1 MPDETSTPAG
11 ALTVAVD
18 SIVVGARHR
27 KDAGDLDALAASID
41 QLGLLQPVTVT
52 PDRVLVCGW
61 RRLEA
66 VKRLGWQSI
75 KVWVRSG
82 ISDPVTALLAERDE
96 NTQRKDYTPLER
108 EALYREIKDLLR
120 EDAARRQA
128 ETRFG
133 GARRNENTKTG
144 RTDAA
149 GGVHRTSPARPDNT
163 MEVTRDHAGQGK
175 VREQAALIVTGR
187 KSQNTLERLS
197 MLVDLTRDATQPD
210 HIRSLAAEALARI
223 QDGYPVYPEYEAVR
237 AALAATDPDQQT
249 IEPVTAADVQQL
261 LVTVRKS
268 ENRPHASGNDV
279 GKVEGRESAHPDNR
293 LHAAPASLR
302 QWASIWP
309 GLKGW
314 SAPYDPTVIAAN
326 ASEADWATF
335 REVLE
340 ETNAFARRA
349 LAARSPDRQAI
360 DTYGDQTLFDAVD
373 PSAREQG

>member
-11 ALTVAVD
+11 ALTVTVD

-108 EALYREIKDLLR
+108 EALYREIKELLR

-133 GARRNENTKTG
+133 SARRNRNKKTG
-144 RTDAA
+144 ATEAD
-149 GGVHRTSPARPDNT
+149 GGVHRTPPGQPDDPT
-163 MEVTRDHAGQGK
+163 KIAEEHSGQGK

-187 KSQNTLERLS
+187 KSQNTLERLNT
-197 MLVDLTRDATQPD
+197 LVDLTRDATRPN

-223 QDGYPVYPEYEAVR
+223 QDGHSVYPEYEAVR

-249 IEPVTAADVQQL
+249 IEPVTAADVQKL
-261 LVTVRKS
+261 LATVKKNS
-268 ENRPHASGNDV
+268 NRPHTTGNDE
-279 GKVEGRESAHPDNR
+279 GEVEAPERTHPNDGRRIAP
-293 LHAAPASLR
+293 PASLR
-302 QWASIWP
+302 QWASIWR
-309 GLKGW
+309 GLRGW
-314 SAPYDPTVIAAN
+314 TTQYDSTVIAAN
-326 ASEADWATF
+326 ASEKDWTTF
-335 REVLE
+335 REVLA
-340 ETNAFARRA
+340 ETNTFAC
-349 LAARSPDRQAI
+349 AAE
-360 DTYGDQTLFDAVD
+360 
-373 PSAREQG
+373 SARATRRPNSR

>member
-1 MPDETSTPAG
+1 MPDETSTPTG
-11 ALTVAVD
+11 ALTVTVD

-66 VKRLGWQSI
+66 VKRLGWESI

-108 EALYREIKDLLR
+108 ESLYREIKELLR
-120 EDAARRQA
+120 EDASRRQA

-133 GARRNENTKTG
+133 GARRNENKKTG
-144 RTDAA
+144 KTDAA
-149 GGVHRTSPARPDNT
+149 GGVHRTSPVRPDSP
-163 MEVTRDHAGQGK
+163 MEVAQDHAGQGK

-197 MLVDLTRDATQPD
+197 MLVDLTRDAARP
-210 HIRSLAAEALARI
+210 HEIRDFAAEALVRI
-223 QDGYPVYPEYEAVR
+223 QDGHPVYPEYEAVR

-249 IEPVTAADVQQL
+249 IEPVTASDVQEL
-261 LVTVRKS
+261 LATVRKN
-268 ENRPHASGNDV
+268 ENRRHGSDNDRAGDRV
-279 GKVEGRESAHPDNR
+279 NSHSDSARRALPS
-293 LHAAPASLR
+293 ASLR
-302 QWASIWP
+302 QWVSFWQ

-314 SAPYDPTVIAAN
+314 TRQYDPTVIAAT
-326 ASEADWATF
+326 ASERDWITF
-335 REVLE
+335 REVLA
-340 ETNAFARRA
+340 ETNAFARHA
-349 LAARSPDRQAI
+349 QAARNANRP
-360 DTYGDQTLFDAVD
+360 TPGLGGDQTLFDAVEGSD
-373 PSAREQG
+373 SGQE

>member
-11 ALTVAVD
+11 ALTVTVD

-66 VKRLGWQSI
+66 VKRLGWESI

-108 EALYREIKDLLR
+108 EALYREIKELLR

-133 GARRNENTKTG
+133 GARRNENKKTSK
-144 RTDAA
+144 TDAD
-149 GGVHRTSPARPDNT
+149 GGVHRTAPVRPDNP
-163 MEVTRDHAGQGK
+163 MEVAQDHGRQGK

-197 MLVDLTRDATQPD
+197 MLVDLTRDATRPD
-210 HIRSLAAEALARI
+210 HIRGLAAEALARI
-223 QDGYPVYPEYEAVR
+223 QDGHPVYPEYETVR

-249 IEPVTAADVQQL
+249 IEPVTATDVQEL
-261 LVTVRKS
+261 LATVTKN
-268 ENRPHASGNDV
+268 ENHPHALSNDRV
-279 GKVEGRESAHPDNR
+279 GDRENSQAGGAR
-293 LHAAPASLR
+293 RTAPSASLR

-309 GLKGW
+309 SLKGW
-314 SAPYDPTVIAAN
+314 TSQYDPVVIASN
-326 ASEADWATF
+326 ASEADWTTF
-335 REVLE
+335 REVLA
-340 ETNAFARRA
+340 ETNSFARRA
-349 LAARSPDRQAI
+349 LAARNVNRPSPD
-360 DTYGDQTLFDAVD
+360 TGGNQTLFDVANIAAD
-373 PSAREQG
+373 EDG

>member
-66 VKRLGWQSI
+66 VKRLGWKSI

-108 EALYREIKDLLR
+108 EALYREIKELLR

-133 GARRNENTKTG
+133 GARRNENKKTSKI
-144 RTDAA
+144 DAA
-149 GGVHRTSPARPDNT
+149 GGVHRTSPVGADSP
-163 MEVTRDHAGQGK
+163 MEFAQEHSGQGK
-175 VREQAALIVTGR
+175 VREQAALIVAGR

-197 MLVDLTRDATQPD
+197 MLVDLARDMTLPGNF
-210 HIRSLAAEALARI
+210 RSLAAEALARI
-223 QDGYPVYPEYEAVR
+223 QHGQPVYPEYEAVR

-249 IEPVTAADVQQL
+249 IEPVTAADVQEL
-261 LVTVRKS
+261 LATVREH
-268 ENRPHASGNDV
+268 ENP
-279 GKVEGRESAHPDNR
+279 AHPDINSKDKAKGQANAHR
-293 LHAAPASLR
+293 VDSRSTAPATLR
-302 QWASIWP
+302 QWASIWL

-314 SAPYDPTVIAAN
+314 TTHFDPTVIAAN
-326 ASEADWATF
+326 ASEADWSTF
-335 REVLE
+335 RKVLA
-340 ETNAFARRA
+340 ETNDFAQRA
-349 LAARSPDRQAI
+349 H
-360 DTYGDQTLFDAVD
+360 AVRN
-373 PSAREQG
+373 ATEQPHPGG